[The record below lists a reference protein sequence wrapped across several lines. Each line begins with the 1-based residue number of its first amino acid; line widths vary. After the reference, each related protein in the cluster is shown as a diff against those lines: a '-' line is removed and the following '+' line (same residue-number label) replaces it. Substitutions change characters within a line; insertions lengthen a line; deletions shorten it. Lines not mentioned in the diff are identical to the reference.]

1 MRKQQKDYNMNY
13 NIIRSKRKTAAI
25 HILPEGIV
33 EVRAPLKMPKND
45 IDRFVASKEMW
56 IQKKLLLTKE
66 RLNSRA
72 AFQLDYG
79 NCVLVRGREYP
90 IVSKPGNRIGFD
102 DTQFFMV
109 PGLNSVQI
117 KDACVHIYK
126 LIAKQVLTAKTLEYA
141 SKMGVMPSNV
151 KINSAK
157 TRWGSCSGN
166 KSINYSWRL
175 IMAEDDVIDYV
186 VVHELAHLKEMNHS
200 AGFWAI
206 VKGVLPDYKGRQQLL
221 KALQKRLGTEDWE

>member
-1 MRKQQKDYNMNY
+1 MNY

-25 HILPEGIV
+25 HILPTGIV

-45 IDRFVASKEMW
+45 IDRFVAAKEIW
-56 IQKKLLLTKE
+56 IQKKLLLALE
-66 RLNSRA
+66 RLNSKA

-79 NCVLVRGREYP
+79 DCVLVRGKEHP

-102 DTQFFMV
+102 QTQFYLM
-109 PGLNSVQI
+109 PGLNSLQI

-141 SKMGVMPSNV
+141 KNMGVMPSNV

-157 TRWGSCSGN
+157 TRWGSCSGK

-186 VVHELAHLKEMNHS
+186 VVHELAHIKEMNHS
-200 AGFWAI
+200 ARFWAI
-206 VKGVLPDYKGRQQLL
+206 VQGVLPDYKNRLLLL
-221 KALQKRLGTEDWE
+221 KALQKRLGAEDWE